1 MKKEDAIELMYED
14 GCKLGELSEDLRKDS
29 EVVMAA
35 VQNCGAALEHVLM
48 QLHNFVLQPSQ
59 PRYLFLNLQIVH
71 QAYNHLHTLVQLH
84 LLFSLFLSFFNL
96 QMDLYLC

>member
-35 VQNCGAALEHVLM
+35 VQNCGAALEHADKTLQEDEDIVSAAVSNDGAAM
-48 QLHNFVLQPSQ
+48 QFASSSLQNNK
-59 PRYLFLNLQIVH
+59 LNKK
-71 QAYNHLHTLVQLH
+71 
-84 LLFSLFLSFFNL
+84 
-96 QMDLYLC
+96 